1 MMGRMG
7 RFGDGLAA
15 DADLVRAAERATLQ
29 ALEPLGGME
38 PTLVCAFVCGPAP
51 EEVEAAFDRVVS
63 LVGGAT
69 TLGCSAGGVIGDEQA
84 VESRSAV
91 SVWAAVLPRTTLR
104 TFHLEV
110 MRTPDSLAV
119 VGLPENLEEADLC
132 LLLADPYSFPADG
145 FVTRFN
151 DTAAGVPVAGGLAS
165 GMLGPG
171 GTRLLV
177 GGRVVERGAVGVVV
191 RGPVGARTIVSQG
204 CRPIGPTM
212 AVTKAEGNVLLE
224 LAGVPAVKKLEE
236 IVSELPADEQA
247 LASRGLQIGIAM
259 DEYVE
264 VHDRGD
270 FLIRGVLG
278 VDEAR
283 DGIVIGDLVEVGRTV
298 RFQVRDAQAADDDL
312 RALLSG
318 SELLGGG
325 PGLVEGALLFSCNGR
340 GEHLF
345 GSAHGGADHDPA
357 VVREQLGPLGV
368 AGFFAGGELGPVAG
382 RNQLHGF
389 TASLLAF
396 PA

>member
-1 MMGRMG
+1 MGRMG

-15 DADLVRAAERATLQ
+15 DADLVRAAEDATRQ
-29 ALEPLGGME
+29 ALAPLGGIE
-38 PTLVCAFVCGPAP
+38 PTLVFAFVCGTSPD
-51 EEVEAAFDRVVS
+51 EVEAAFDRISS

-69 TLGCSAGGVIGDEQA
+69 TLGCSAGGVIGDERA
-84 VESRSAV
+84 VEAASAV

-110 MRTPDSLAV
+110 LRTPDSLAV
-119 VGLPENLEEADLC
+119 VGLPEGMEDADLC

-151 DTAAGVPVAGGLAS
+151 DTAVGVPVAGGLAS
-165 GMLGPG
+165 GLLGPG

-177 GGRVVERGAVGVVV
+177 DGRVVDRGAVGAVL

-212 AVTKAEGNVLLE
+212 VVTRAEGNVLLE
-224 LAGVPAVKKLEE
+224 LAGVPAVRKLEE
-236 IVSELPADEQA
+236 IVAELPADEQA
-247 LASRGLQIGIAM
+247 LASRGLHIGIAM
-259 DEYVE
+259 DEYAE

-278 VDEAR
+278 IDESR
-283 DGIVIGDLVEVGRTV
+283 DGVVVGDLVDVGTTV
-298 RFQVRDAQAADDDL
+298 RFQVRDAQAADEDL

-318 SELLGGG
+318 PDVLGG

-340 GEHLF
+340 GANLFATAAHDAETVAEHF
-345 GSAHGGADHDPA
+345 AHAP
-357 VVREQLGPLGV
+357 V
-368 AGFFAGGELGPVAG
+368 AGFFAAGEIGPVGG
-382 RNQLHGF
+382 RNYLHGF
-389 TASLLAF
+389 TASIVAF
-396 PA
+396 GTT